1 MMQLPDAPVTV
12 HVLPVSSTAVTVYPS
27 GVTPE
32 VGAVTVIV
40 ARASPA
46 TAVGVPGVFGARKT
60 EYTFLTN
67 GVLAVPAKMKPSDST
82 IASLTLPPVALSYT
96 NVLSSVP
103 FVLNRL
109 RFPLNDPPT
118 ITLPSVWTVTVSAPL
133 GSAAAAAF
141 VLNVVSSTPADE
153 NFFTL
158 PVKSPT
164 T

>member
-1 MMQLPDAPVTV
+1 MTPD
-12 HVLPVSSTAVTVYPS
+12 
-27 GVTPE
+27 
-32 VGAVTVIV
+32 VGAVAVTV

-67 GVLAVPAKMKPSDST
+67 GVLAVPAKIKPSDST
-82 IASLTLPPVALSYT
+82 IASLTVPPVALSYT

-103 FVLNRL
+103 FVLNRF

-118 ITLPSVWTVTVSAPL
+118 ITLPSLCTATVSAPL
-133 GSAAAAAF
+133 GSVAAAAF
-141 VLNVVSSTPADE
+141 VLNVVSSTPVAE
-153 NFFTL
+153 NFLTL
-158 PVKSPT
+158 PVKFPT

>member
-1 MMQLPDAPVTV
+1 MQLPDAPVTV

-60 EYTFLTN
+60 EYTFFTKGL
-67 GVLAVPAKMKPSDST
+67 LAVPTKIYPSEST
-82 IASLTLPPVALSYT
+82 TASLTVPPVALSYT

-118 ITLPSVWTVTVSAPL
+118 ITLPS
-133 GSAAAAAF
+133 
-141 VLNVVSSTPADE
+141 D
-153 NFFTL
+153 
-158 PVKSPT
+158 
-164 T
+164 